1 MVVLGSHPGPGLFDQ
16 HQGTEANL
24 RRKGD
29 ASGMGTG
36 DEGEGEGS
44 IFDSMRDTLALL
56 DSAPSS
62 PPPPPRGI
70 LQLSPNL

>member
-29 ASGMGTG
+29 ASGKGTG
-36 DEGEGEGS
+36 DEGEGEVS
-44 IFDSMRDTLALL
+44 IFDTLALL
-56 DSAPSS
+56 DSAP
-62 PPPPPRGI
+62 PWI